1 MPAATAAA
9 IAAAYELGPVT
20 GSPVAAARGE
30 QGVIWRLDSA
40 SGRWAVKQLLLPVEE
55 ADAAR
60 DVTFQQAALAAR
72 VPLPQ
77 PRLTGAGTVLLPAGQ
92 ARWDSAVRVYRWAE
106 LADDP
111 PMSAAEIGA
120 LLARL
125 HRLEQHD
132 PHPPPDDP
140 WFTQPSGQAGLAPL
154 LAAASAAAE
163 SWAPLLGWRLA
174 ELIEAERVISP
185 PDPALLQT
193 CHRDVNLENVRRAA
207 GTGGLVVLDWENCGP
222 AEASRELA
230 AVLADLTADLDR
242 QAASS
247 AYAAYLAA
255 GGPARLTEPGDFGMA
270 VAVQGHLLQVYGYR
284 ALAPEQSEDNRARA
298 RWRLHRM
305 LDQPVTLPLISGL
318 LDLASS

>member
-9 IAAAYELGPVT
+9 IAAAYDLGPVT
-20 GSPVAAARGE
+20 GSPVAAAGGE
-30 QGVIWRLDSA
+30 QGVIWRLDAA

-60 DVTFQQAALAAR
+60 DVAFQQAALAAG
-72 VPLPQ
+72 VPLPP
-77 PRLTGAGTVLLPAGQ
+77 PRLTGAGTVLLSAGQ
-92 ARWDSAVRVYRWAE
+92 ARWQSAVRVYSWAE

-111 PMSAAEIGA
+111 PVSAAEVGA

-125 HRLEQHD
+125 HELEQHD
-132 PHPPPDDP
+132 PCPPPDDR
-140 WFTQPSGQAGLAPL
+140 WFTQPSGLAELAPL
-154 LAAASAAAE
+154 LAAASEAAE
-163 SWAPLLGWRLA
+163 PWAPLLGRRLA

-207 GTGGLVVLDWENCGP
+207 GTGGLVILDWENCGP
-222 AEASRELA
+222 AEPASELA
-230 AVLADLTADLDR
+230 AVLADLAADLGP
-242 QAASS
+242 QAASP
-247 AYAAYLAA
+247 AYTAYLAA
-255 GGPARLTEPGDFGMA
+255 GGPARLTAPGDFGMA

-284 ALAPEQSEDNRARA
+284 ALAPEQSADNRARA
-298 RWRLHRM
+298 RWRLHHM
-305 LDQPVTLPLISGL
+305 LDQPITLPLISNL